1 MGTVSIT
8 RGFYENIQEA
18 ASHIVDVLSG
28 ILKVNTIFVATND
41 GLTNVIIEAF
51 NREEELIAKG
61 SELPF
66 EASYC
71 SLVLRDKGSSLI
83 ITDTCEHP
91 LTKSMD
97 VTSGLGNRFFVG
109 IPIMRRSGET
119 FGTICLMDNPDYVIS
134 ETDMKTLQA
143 MAVFLGYVVDLEDT
157 LQVQEQKLNDSEQLQ
172 EQLQAEKERAESEAM
187 TKTQMLSLMS
197 HEIRNPLNGIL
208 GLTDLMRT
216 PDMSDEQ
223 TEYVNMI
230 ETSGNILLSL
240 LNNMMSFNN
249 VNDAGKTVVHDD
261 PFDLV
266 ATIENTVYL
275 YAGLAL
281 SKNIE
286 LGLNLDLN
294 VSQVF
299 VGDEIK
305 IGQLLAHVIQY
316 AIDSTRT
323 GSVLITATVDG
334 GDAEDEGILQLQ
346 VKYTGRMLSSDNKLR
361 AINNLDGNISTQKLV
376 GTNLGLAVSQ
386 NLAILMNGRIQVHG
400 MGDKET
406 EFEICL
412 PLRRHWELPQLANI
426 QHRLK
431 GKKVLLAKD
440 PDILQGASSMMRRWE
455 MDVHMTSVTTEAY
468 DWIQDGFKPDV
479 AVVDMGLLEGG
490 AVDFVHKLKRLVT
503 DSPVIVLIPYGMHI
517 DPHEAEV
524 FDAVLTKPVKQAD
537 LLNALSIIVH

>member
-1 MGTVSIT
+1 MGTVGIT

-28 ILKVNTIFVATND
+28 IMKVNTIFVATND
-41 GLTNVIIEAF
+41 GVTNVIMEAF
-51 NREEELIAKG
+51 NRKEEWIAKG

-66 EASYC
+66 AASYC
-71 SLVLRDKGSSLI
+71 SLVLRDQGNSLT

-119 FGTICLMDNPDYVIS
+119 FGTICLMDDPDYVIS
-134 ETDMKTLQA
+134 ETDMKTLEA
-143 MAVFLGYVVDLEDT
+143 MAVFLGYVVDLED
-157 LQVQEQKLNDSEQLQ
+157 KLHDSEQLQ
-172 EQLQAEKERAESEAM
+172 EQLQAEKARAESEAM
-187 TKTQMLSLMS
+187 TKSQMLSLMS

-223 TEYVNMI
+223 AEYVNMI

-240 LNNMMSFNN
+240 LNNMMNFNI
-249 VNDAGKTVVHDD
+249 NDAGETVVHDD

-275 YAGLAL
+275 YAGLATN
-281 SKNIE
+281 KNIE
-286 LGLNLDLN
+286 LGLNLELN

-323 GSVLITATVDG
+323 GSVLVTATVDG
-334 GDAEDEGILQLQ
+334 GDVEETGTLQLH
-346 VKYTGRMLSSDNKLR
+346 VKYTGRMVSSDQKLR
-361 AINNLDGNISTQKLV
+361 SFNNLDGHISTQKLV

-386 NLAILMNGRIQVHG
+386 NLALLMNGRIQVYG
-400 MGDKET
+400 IGDKET
-406 EFEICL
+406 EFEISL

-431 GKKVLLAKD
+431 GKRVLLAKD
-440 PDILQGASSMMRRWE
+440 PDILQGVSSLMRRWE

-468 DWIQDGFKPDV
+468 GWIQEGFKPDV

-490 AVDFVHKLKRLVT
+490 AVDFVHDLKRLIT

-517 DPHEAEV
+517 DPHEADV
-524 FDAVLTKPVKQAD
+524 FDAVLTKPVKQVD
-537 LLNALSIIVH
+537 LLNALSIILH

>member
-41 GLTNVIIEAF
+41 GVTNVIIEAF

-91 LTKSMD
+91 LTESMD
-97 VTSGLGNRFFVG
+97 VTGELGNRFFVG

-134 ETDMKTLQA
+134 ETDMKTLKA

-157 LQVQEQKLNDSEQLQ
+157 LQVQEQKLSDSEQMQ
-172 EQLQAEKERAESEAM
+172 VQLQAEKERAESEAM

-240 LNNMMSFNN
+240 LNNMMSFN
-249 VNDAGKTVVHDD
+249 VNDTGKTVVHDD

-305 IGQLLAHVIQY
+305 IGQLLSHVIQY

-323 GSVLITATVDG
+323 GPVLVTATVEG
-334 GDAEDEGILQLQ
+334 GNVEEAGTLQLH
-346 VKYTGRMLSSDNKLR
+346 VKYTGRMLSSDKKLR
-361 AINNLDGNISTQKLV
+361 AFNQLDGNISTQKLV

-386 NLAILMNGRIQVHG
+386 NLAILMHGRIQVHG
-400 MGDKET
+400 LGENET
-406 EFEICL
+406 DFEIRL
-412 PLRRHWELPQLANI
+412 PLRRHWELPQLASI

-431 GKKVLLAKD
+431 DKKVLLAKD
-440 PDILQGASSMMRRWE
+440 PDILQGVSSLMRRWK

-468 DWIQDGFKPDV
+468 DWIQEGFKPDV

-490 AVDFVHKLKRLVT
+490 AVDFVHKLKHLVT

>member
-18 ASHIVDVLSG
+18 ASHIVEVLSG

-41 GLTNVIIEAF
+41 GVTNVIMEAF
-51 NREEELIAKG
+51 NREEQLIAKG
-61 SELPF
+61 SALPF

-71 SLVLRDKGSSLI
+71 SLVLRVKEGSMV

-91 LTKSMD
+91 LTESMN
-97 VTSGLGNRFFVG
+97 VTSELGNRFFVG
-109 IPIMRRSGET
+109 IPILRRSGEA

-134 ETDMKTLQA
+134 ETDMKTLKA

-157 LQVQEQKLNDSEQLQ
+157 LQVQEQKLSDSEQLQ

-240 LNNMMSFNN
+240 LNNMMSFN

-294 VSQVF
+294 VSQVY

-323 GSVLITATVDG
+323 GSVLVTATVDG
-334 GDAEDEGILQLQ
+334 GDAEETGTLRLH
-346 VKYTGRMLSSDNKLR
+346 VKYTGRMLSSDKKLR
-361 AINNLDGNISTQKLV
+361 SFNNLDGNISTQKLV

-386 NLAILMNGRIQVHG
+386 NLAILMNGRIQVRG
-400 MGDKET
+400 LGDKET

-412 PLRRHWELPQLANI
+412 PLRKHWELPQLANI
-426 QHRLK
+426 QHRLR

-440 PDILQGASSMMRRWE
+440 PDILQGASSLMRRWK

-468 DWIQDGFKPDV
+468 NWIEEGFKPDV

-490 AVDFVHKLKRLVT
+490 AVDFVHKLKHLVT

-524 FDAVLTKPVKQAD
+524 FDAVLTKPVKQAE

>member
-1 MGTVSIT
+1 MGTVGVT

-41 GLTNVIIEAF
+41 GVTNVIMEAF
-51 NREEELIAKG
+51 NREEELVAKG
-61 SELPF
+61 SKLPF

-71 SLVLRDKGSSLI
+71 SLVLRDKGSSMI

-97 VTSGLGNRFFVG
+97 VTSGLGNRYFVG

-119 FGTICLMDNPDYVIS
+119 FGTICLMDDPDYVIS

-157 LQVQEQKLNDSEQLQ
+157 LQVQEQKLSHSEQLQ
-172 EQLQAEKERAESEAM
+172 EQLQAEKERAESEAL

-223 TEYVNMI
+223 IEYVNMI

-240 LNNMMSFNN
+240 LNNMMSFN
-249 VNDAGKTVVHDD
+249 VNDAGQTVVHDD

-305 IGQLLAHVIQY
+305 IGQLLAHVMQY
-316 AIDSTRT
+316 ALDSTRT
-323 GSVLITATVDG
+323 GSVLVTATVAG
-334 GDAEDEGILQLQ
+334 GDTEEAGTLLLH
-346 VKYTGRMLSSDNKLR
+346 VKYTGRMLSSDNKFR
-361 AINNLDGNISTQKLV
+361 SFNNLDGNISTQKLV

-400 MGDKET
+400 IGDKET
-406 EFEICL
+406 EFEISL
-412 PLRRHWELPQLANI
+412 PLRRYWELPQLAHI

-440 PDILQGASSMMRRWE
+440 PDILQGASSLMRRWE

-468 DWIQDGFKPDV
+468 EWIQEGFKPDV

-517 DPHEAEV
+517 DLHEAEV

>member
-1 MGTVSIT
+1 MGTVGIT

-28 ILKVNTIFVATND
+28 IMKVNTIFVATND
-41 GLTNVIIEAF
+41 GVTNVIMEAF
-51 NREEELIAKG
+51 NRKEEWIAKG

-66 EASYC
+66 AASYC
-71 SLVLRDKGSSLI
+71 SLVLRDKGNSLT

-119 FGTICLMDNPDYVIS
+119 FGTICLMDDPDYVIS
-134 ETDMKTLQA
+134 ETDMKTLEA

-157 LQVQEQKLNDSEQLQ
+157 LHVQKQKLNDSEQLQ

-187 TKTQMLSLMS
+187 TKSQMLSLMS

-223 TEYVNMI
+223 AEYVNMI

-240 LNNMMSFNN
+240 LNNMMNFNI
-249 VNDAGKTVVHDD
+249 NDAGETVVHDD

-275 YAGLAL
+275 YAGLATN
-281 SKNIE
+281 KNIE
-286 LGLNLDLN
+286 LGLNLGLN

-323 GSVLITATVDG
+323 GSVLVTATVDG
-334 GDAEDEGILQLQ
+334 GDAEETGMLQLN
-346 VKYTGRMLSSDNKLR
+346 VKYTGRMVSSDQKLR
-361 AINNLDGNISTQKLV
+361 SFNNLDGHISTQKLV

-386 NLAILMNGRIQVHG
+386 NLALLMNGRIQVYG
-400 MGDKET
+400 IGDKET
-406 EFEICL
+406 EFEISL

-431 GKKVLLAKD
+431 GKRVLLAKD
-440 PDILQGASSMMRRWE
+440 PDILQGVSSLMRRWE

-468 DWIQDGFKPDV
+468 GWIQDGFKPDV

-490 AVDFVHKLKRLVT
+490 AVDFVHDLKRLIT

-517 DPHEAEV
+517 DPHEADV

-537 LLNALSIIVH
+537 LLNALSIILH